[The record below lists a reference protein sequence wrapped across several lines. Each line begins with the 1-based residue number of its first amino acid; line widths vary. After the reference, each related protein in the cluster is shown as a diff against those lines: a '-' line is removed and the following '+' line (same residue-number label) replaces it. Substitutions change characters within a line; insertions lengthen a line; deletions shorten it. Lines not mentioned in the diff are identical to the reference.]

1 MKTINQDYLTKIIE
15 AALFTAAKPLSADDI
30 RQKLLVDYQVSKKQI
45 ISVLDKLKQDYQD
58 RGIELVE
65 VASGYRFQS
74 VADCAQDLTHLF
86 AEKAPKYSRALMET
100 LALIA
105 YKQPITR
112 GEIEQIRGVS
122 VTSHIIKSLLE
133 RNWVRISGH
142 KEVPGRP
149 AMYVTTP
156 EFLDYFSLTSLN
168 ELPELMEN
176 IEQETEA

>member
-1 MKTINQDYLTKIIE
+1 MKSIDQDYLVKIIE
-15 AALFTAAKPLSADDI
+15 AALFTAGKPLSVDNI
-30 RQKLLVDYQVSKKQI
+30 KHQLLTDYQVTKKQI
-45 ISVLDKLKQDYQD
+45 NASLQILKNDYQG

-74 VADCAQDLTHLF
+74 IAQCARDLTQLF
-86 AEKAPKYSRALMET
+86 AEKSPKYSRALMET

-156 EFLDYFSLTSLN
+156 EFLDYFSLTSLSQ
-168 ELPELMEN
+168 LPELMEN
-176 IEQETEA
+176 TNQETEA